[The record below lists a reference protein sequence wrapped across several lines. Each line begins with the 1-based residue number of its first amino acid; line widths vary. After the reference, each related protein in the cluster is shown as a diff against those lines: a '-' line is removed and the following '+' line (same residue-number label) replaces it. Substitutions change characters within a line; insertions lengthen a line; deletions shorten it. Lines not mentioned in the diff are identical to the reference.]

1 MVSKGPSRI
10 FYSGRECIESMKQK
24 KGNVQ
29 EWFVDAESEY
39 RQIRLR
45 VGRHVLAAKTGFQAV
60 ELINTDTPEVIHP
73 AEVREEIP
81 LLSVKKS
88 VL

>member
-1 MVSKGPSRI
+1 
-10 FYSGRECIESMKQK
+10 MKQE
-24 KGNVQ
+24 KGNIQ

-39 RQIRLR
+39 RQIRHKVR
-45 VGRHVLAAKTGFQAV
+45 RHVLAAKTGFQAV
-60 ELINTDTPEVIHP
+60 ELINTDTPEVVCP
-73 AEVREEIP
+73 AEVHEKIP

>member
-1 MVSKGPSRI
+1 MHRKHEAKERQCPG
-10 FYSGRECIESMKQK
+10 
-24 KGNVQ
+24 
-29 EWFVDAESEY
+29 WFVDDGSEY

-45 VGRHVLAAKTGFQAV
+45 VGRQVLAAKTGFQAV
-60 ELINTDTPEVIHP
+60 ELINTDTTEVIPH
-73 AEVREEIP
+73 AEAREEIP